1 MQHLGDMLT
10 EKEQSFNQ
18 MMKQKVPI
26 DAEIRKNIKTLKIVT
41 GTIFILYYLGTYYLI
56 WKKSWNFMEQWTYI
70 INACIPI
77 IFTFFYILNKERNL
91 NHVDYIQKVKKILS

>member
-1 MQHLGDMLT
+1 MLT

-56 WKKSWNFMEQWTYI
+56 WKKSWNFM
-70 INACIPI
+70 
-77 IFTFFYILNKERNL
+77 
-91 NHVDYIQKVKKILS
+91 